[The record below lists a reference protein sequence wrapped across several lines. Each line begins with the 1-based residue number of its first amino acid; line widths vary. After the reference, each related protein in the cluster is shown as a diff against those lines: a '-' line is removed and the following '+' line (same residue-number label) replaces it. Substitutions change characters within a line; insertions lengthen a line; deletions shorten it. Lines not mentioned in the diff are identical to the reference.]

1 MNDFDQ
7 NPQTFVSNLVVT
19 EVQAL
24 NLCRKT
30 LLLSLLLLKLRLA
43 HCMQVVQEQV
53 QISVWSQNDPTEG
66 LRYIGTWAVN
76 NSFQV

>member
-66 LRYIGTWAVN
+66 LRYIGT
-76 NSFQV
+76 